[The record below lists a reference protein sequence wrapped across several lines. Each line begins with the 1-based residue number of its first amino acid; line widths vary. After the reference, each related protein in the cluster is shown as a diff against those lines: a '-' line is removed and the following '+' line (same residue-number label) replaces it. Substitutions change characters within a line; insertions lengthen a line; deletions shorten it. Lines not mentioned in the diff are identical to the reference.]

1 MFGSQHLFVRFALAS
16 SVILA
21 NCSLVTAAGQTTA
34 TPLAADCSAYSSVP
48 LPSEAEKAPVPKAA
62 PNCASYRSYR
72 GIGRPVNYTEARAC
86 AWQERLAQKA
96 EMAQNSDE
104 PLAWVVG
111 GSLILADIYFNG
123 AGVKRDVPLAMRF
136 ACEAE
141 EGMAMIALPEIEKL
155 NGSPGA
161 HRDLEFCDYA
171 VTTFSMNFCSG
182 YKSQIEDDRRSRYYT
197 SLKSSMTSEQQAA
210 FDKLLAT
217 HDDYINAHASEVYQ
231 GGTIRVMRTIGSQT
245 ILKELF
251 RTALGRFERKKWPTL
266 SGTQITNADA
276 LLRRQCEN
284 TLRQLRS
291 QPKDDMDDGAVTA
304 DQFSYVQR
312 TWEAYREAWAAFAR
326 LRYPEAAPA
335 IRSQIVLD
343 RYRLVKTIR

>member
-251 RTALGRFERKKWPTL
+251 RTALGRFERKKWPRSLALKSQTPML
-266 SGTQITNADA
+266 CCVANAKTRSANCDHNQ
-276 LLRRQCEN
+276 R
-284 TLRQLRS
+284 TTWMTVPS
-291 QPKDDMDDGAVTA
+291 QPTNSPTCSEPGRHTA
-304 DQFSYVQR
+304 R
-312 TWEAYREAWAAFAR
+312 PGR
-326 LRYPEAAPA
+326 LSRVSAILRPRLPSAPK
-335 IRSQIVLD
+335 SSWTD
-343 RYRLVKTIR
+343 TG